1 MKATIILEH
10 TLVFVAAEES
20 LVTKG
25 LIDEG
30 NRAEGCVIEPREDN
44 RPKSIPDK
52 RVEEEFSAGSK
63 AARDLEKRRRRRR
76 RGGGGGIVIILE
88 REPRVSGVAKRR
100 ASVCATDTR
109 TYPL

>member
-20 LVTKG
+20 PVAKG

-52 RVEEEFSAGSK
+52 RVEEEFSV
-63 AARDLEKRRRRRR
+63 RPLEVKLRATLRK
-76 RGGGGGIVIILE
+76 GGGGGE
-88 REPRVSGVAKRR
+88 EEEE
-100 ASVCATDTR
+100 AS
-109 TYPL
+109 